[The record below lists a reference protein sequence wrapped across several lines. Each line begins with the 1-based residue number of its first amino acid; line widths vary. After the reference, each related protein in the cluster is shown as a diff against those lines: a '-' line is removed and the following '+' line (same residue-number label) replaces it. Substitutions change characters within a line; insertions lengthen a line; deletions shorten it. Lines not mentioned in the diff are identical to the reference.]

1 MSAIATFTLLPVSSA
16 NNLRDAAV
24 PKILLG
30 KPEDSFH
37 RFLRESGTPL
47 SKYEW
52 SGYFIATLLPYLEQ
66 ERDISFTNSEFDD
79 LETFITN
86 VRGTSSFVLTNFH
99 REQFLEKLDP
109 TTFLESEL
117 KEYFEK
123 FNETENPESG
133 RAMLDGIAVI
143 QRNLS
148 QVRSDTFILLIVG

>member
-16 NNLRDAAV
+16 NQLRDAAV

-30 KPEDSFH
+30 KSEDGFY
-37 RFLRESGTPL
+37 RFLRETGTPL
-47 SKYEW
+47 SDYEW

-86 VRGTSSFVLTNFH
+86 IRGSSSFVLTNFH

-109 TTFLESEL
+109 STFSESEL
-117 KEYFEK
+117 KDYFEK
-123 FNETENPESG
+123 FNETKNPESG
-133 RAMLDGIAVI
+133 RAMLDGIGVI
-143 QRNLS
+143 QQNLLK
-148 QVRSDTFILLIVG
+148 VRADSFILLTVG